1 MTATRDST
9 VQAVL
14 DALAALERALISA
27 AGPDGA
33 YSEHAVDLLRAG
45 LALLRILDGLGL
57 VGREVGFHPLG
68 DAELALLARWGSRL
82 EHDLGE
88 NLGELAYLWSD
99 LG

>member
-1 MTATRDST
+1 LSAAGESA

-14 DALAALERALISA
+14 DALAGLERALILVT
-27 AGPDGA
+27 GPEGP
-33 YSEHAVDLLRAG
+33 YGEHAPDLLRAG

-68 DAELALLARWGSRL
+68 DAELSLLARWGSRL

-88 NLGELAYLWSD
+88 DLGDLAYLWSD